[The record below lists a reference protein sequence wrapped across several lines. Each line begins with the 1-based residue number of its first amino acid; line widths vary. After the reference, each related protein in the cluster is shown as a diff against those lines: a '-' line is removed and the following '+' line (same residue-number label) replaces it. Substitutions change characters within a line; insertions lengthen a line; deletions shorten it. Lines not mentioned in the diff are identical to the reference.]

1 MRHAASSATMKHD
14 ALTDNFQSAATR
26 DAAERRRELSALL
39 PLWPKDL
46 DDVSVAGRTRVIA
59 LMERALRAERR
70 RGRAGHW
77 AYDLAR
83 HAALYR
89 AWKLECAEL
98 KAMAAAN
105 WKRVASQSRSR

>member
-1 MRHAASSATMKHD
+1 MRHDRFNQTSPRP
-14 ALTDNFQSAATR
+14 ALAR
-26 DAAERRRELSALL
+26 DPAERRRELAALL

-46 DDVSVAGRTRVIA
+46 DDASVAGRTRVIA

-83 HAALYR
+83 HVALHR

-98 KAMAAAN
+98 KALDYKK
-105 WKRVASQSRSR
+105 WK